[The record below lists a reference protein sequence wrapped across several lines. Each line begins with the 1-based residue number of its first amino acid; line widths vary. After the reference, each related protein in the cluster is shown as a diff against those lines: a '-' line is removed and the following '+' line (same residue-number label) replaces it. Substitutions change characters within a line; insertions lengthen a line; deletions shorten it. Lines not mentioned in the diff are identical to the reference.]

1 VGVVGELERLA
12 HGVLFP
18 GVGRAR
24 LPRWAAERVERGV
37 GGFVVYGK
45 DVESA
50 EQLRALTDAAHGLR
64 EHVLLAADE
73 EGGDVSRLEYAGGT
87 SMPGNLALGRIDEP
101 AVTESAAYE
110 IGLSLRDA
118 GIDWNLAPSVD
129 VAVNP
134 ASPLGTRCFGAERGR
149 VAVHAAAWVRGLQ
162 AAGAS
167 ACAKHFPGHGTD
179 TADPHFGATTVEVT
193 ADELVASYLDP
204 FRAAIDA
211 GVDSIM
217 VSHDRLPA
225 VDPDLPAAISAPVVT
240 GLLRDELGYDGVVF
254 TDALEMG
261 GIAQVADLPTA
272 AVLAIAAGA
281 DALCLG
287 SFAYGEDVDVAAAA
301 LVAAV
306 RDGRLT
312 EERLRQANERIARL
326 GTRPRAGDERDT
338 DLGVRLAERARTVRG
353 DARLRGSHVLSVR
366 LTASVSPAVGRPD
379 WGVEGLLAAAGR
391 DVTAVVVDGDSY
403 SGAGMVRAEIG
414 QFRSEYGDD
423 APIVIQVRGAH
434 RYEWTRPVLADLR
447 DRCPDAVVVD
457 MGLPAEPF
465 ETFRGCVQAFGAS
478 RACAQAA
485 AAVLLGPA

>member
-1 VGVVGELERLA
+1 
-12 HGVLFP
+12 
-18 GVGRAR
+18 
-24 LPRWAAERVERGV
+24 
-37 GGFVVYGK
+37 
-45 DVESA
+45 
-50 EQLRALTDAAHGLR
+50 
-64 EHVLLAADE
+64 
-73 EGGDVSRLEYAGGT
+73 
-87 SMPGNLALGRIDEP
+87 
-101 AVTESAAYE
+101 
-110 IGLSLRDA
+110 
-118 GIDWNLAPSVD
+118 
-129 VAVNP
+129 VA
-134 ASPLGTRCFGAERGR
+134 
-149 VAVHAAAWVRGLQ
+149 
-162 AAGAS
+162 
-167 ACAKHFPGHGTD
+167 
-179 TADPHFGATTVEVT
+179 

-204 FRAAIDA
+204 FRAAIEA

-217 VSHDRLPA
+217 VSHDRLSA

-240 GLLRDELGYDGVVF
+240 GLLRGELGYDGVVF

-326 GTRPRAGDERDT
+326 GTRPRADDERDT

-379 WGVEGLLAAAGR
+379 WGVESLLAAAGR

-434 RYEWTRPVLADLR
+434 RYEWTRPILADLR

-465 ETFRGCVQAFGAS
+465 ETFRACVQTFGAS

-485 AAVLLGPA
+485 AAALLGSA